1 MLDIFLGV
9 LVVCTNPPVYITG
22 RRCDNL
28 TNPVPPANCRAAPAD
43 VRMQE
48 EGGLGGERE
57 GEREKERERE
67 DQTDIIILDSKG

>member
-1 MLDIFLGV
+1 MCDIFLGV

-48 EGGLGGERE
+48 EGGLGGEERERE
-57 GEREKERERE
+57 GERERE

>member
-48 EGGLGGERE
+48 EGGPGG
-57 GEREKERERE
+57 ERERE